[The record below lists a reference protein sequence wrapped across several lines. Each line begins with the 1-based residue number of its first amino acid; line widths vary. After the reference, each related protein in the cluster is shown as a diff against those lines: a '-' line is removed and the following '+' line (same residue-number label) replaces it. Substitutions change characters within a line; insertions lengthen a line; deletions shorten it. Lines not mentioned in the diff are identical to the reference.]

1 MRTVKMMGCALA
13 AGMLLAAGCRHSNTV
28 DKDAFKTALND
39 YYRTRQVCL
48 WDGSIKLPAQADTD
62 KDDETKQFDAL
73 TDAGLFTRMP
83 TEKKRFL
90 VGSKSVTNYDL
101 SANGRSYWTAS
112 SAQPGYGNFCLG
124 TRKVDSILAYS
135 PQDANAPTYTVNYH
149 FSVPAPDWANNAEI
163 KTAFPKIA
171 NDIMGT
177 NATARITRTDA
188 GWQVASVQD
197 GGR

>member
-1 MRTVKMMGCALA
+1 MRTFSLTGCALA
-13 AGMLLAAGCRHSNTV
+13 AAILFTAGCRHNTV
-28 DKDAFKTALND
+28 DQEAFKTALND
-39 YYRTRQVCL
+39 YYHTRQVCL
-48 WDGSIKLPAQADTD
+48 WDGSIKLPAQADTGR
-62 KDDETKQFDAL
+62 DDETRQFDAL

-90 VGSKSVTNYDL
+90 IGSKSVTNYDL
-101 SANGRSYWTAS
+101 TANGRSYWTAN

-135 PQDANAPTYTVNYH
+135 PPDASAPTYTVNYH

-171 NDIMGT
+171 NDIMGA
-177 NATARITRTDA
+177 NASATISRTDA
-188 GWQVASVQD
+188 GLQVAGVKD
-197 GGR
+197 GGA